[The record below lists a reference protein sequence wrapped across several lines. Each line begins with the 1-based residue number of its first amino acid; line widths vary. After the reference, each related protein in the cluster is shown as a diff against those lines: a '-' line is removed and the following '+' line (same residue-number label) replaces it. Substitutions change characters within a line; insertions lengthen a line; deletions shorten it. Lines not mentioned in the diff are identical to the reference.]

1 MSTIKRDEIEPLAI
15 FLSVLN
21 VEEALATP
29 ATIADT
35 VVTPINST
43 EFDVV
48 LQVNQSIKNMQN
60 VYKYLPVDSNDWI
73 NSLNSIN
80 QAPDFNVKVMWNSL
94 DLYAL
99 ANQSSGTPTNDSNY
113 FFASSSFQ
121 YNNNNNLDA
130 TSSTDRSGNPVTN
143 FGSDVPLYRAI
154 IQPNNSTL
162 YQTTNIAPQ
171 VDFVNELANAVFGT
185 GGNNSSLF
193 SNEPSLIQSYENA
206 VFSGMINIS
215 ANYTSNVGS
224 SYGGVDTGSQNVDSN
239 GNFSYD
245 PSESNPNDNTNPS
258 YNGLT
263 SAFDVFN
270 QLLNEPS
277 RFELMR
283 CVTSF
288 VTGDVDFDVAT
299 YPFYSPTNTGDLG
312 GGSDY
317 LDTDSS
323 NFSNVFG
330 GSNDQI
336 PPTGINLNINTAAE
350 GYDPNIGGA
359 IVYDSNVNTTGY
371 AYLGGQTITIPSSSI
386 KINLGTGNIDTTL
399 QMQATFNT
407 GYDSNNN
414 SYNMPLLSTISITEV
429 DSRIVDGT
437 TVSVTLDSNCTTNFY
452 PPDAP
457 GAGGDYRIVAEGV
470 TNNVGTIRLTAKDE
484 IINQFNGDTTTYMKM
499 PFIEDDIVQ
508 VVFTITS
515 NANQLDASGDIIGT
529 SVQRKV
535 LMQCVLKSDESEF
548 ISGNYVYQSNI

>member
-43 EFDVV
+43 DFDVV

-80 QAPDFNVKVMWNSL
+80 QVPDFNVKVMWNSL

-99 ANQSSGTPTNDSNY
+99 SNQSTTPTNDSNY

-130 TSSTDRSGNPVTN
+130 TTSSDRSGNPVTN
-143 FGSDVPLYRAI
+143 FGLDVPLYRAI

-162 YQTTNIAPQ
+162 YQNTNMPPQ
-171 VDFVNELANAVFGT
+171 VDFVNELANAVFGS

-193 SNEPSLIQSYENA
+193 SNESSLFQSYENA
-206 VFSGMINIS
+206 IFSGMINIS
-215 ANYTSNVGS
+215 AKYTSNVGS
-224 SYGGVDTGSQNVDSN
+224 SYGGMDTGSQNIDEN
-239 GNFSYD
+239 GNFTYN

-263 SAFDVFN
+263 SSFDVFN

-288 VTGDVDFDVAT
+288 VTGDVEYDVAT

-312 GGSDY
+312 SGTNY
-317 LDTDSS
+317 LNTNDPS
-323 NFSNVFG
+323 FSNVFG
-330 GSNDQI
+330 GSSDQN
-336 PPTGINLNINTAAE
+336 PPKGINLNINTGAE
-350 GYDPNIGGA
+350 GYDANIGGA

-386 KINLGTGNIDTTL
+386 KINLGSGNVDTTL
-399 QMQATFNT
+399 QMQATFDT
-407 GYDSNNN
+407 GYDSNNQT
-414 SYNMPLLSTISITEV
+414 YNMPLLTTISINEV

-437 TVSVTLDSNCTTNFY
+437 TVSISLDSNCTTNFV
-452 PPDAP
+452 PP
-457 GAGGDYRIVAEGV
+457 GTSGDYRIVGQGV

-484 IINQFNGDTTTYMKM
+484 IINQFNGNTTNFMNM
-499 PFIEDDIVQ
+499 PFIEDDIIQ

-515 NANQLDASGDIIGT
+515 NANQLDASGDLIGT

-548 ISGNYVYQSNI
+548 ISGNYLYQPNI